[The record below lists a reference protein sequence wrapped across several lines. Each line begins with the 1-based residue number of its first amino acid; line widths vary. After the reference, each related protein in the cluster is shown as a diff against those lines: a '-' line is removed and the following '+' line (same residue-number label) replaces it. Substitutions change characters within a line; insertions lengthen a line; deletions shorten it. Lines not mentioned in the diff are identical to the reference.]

1 MPHWQLYHFQ
11 IRFSTVLMEVVL
23 LQLEIE
29 FSSLGNKDNG
39 ICPINIAHLAK
50 KPGERGYSLWNNQL
64 AQMCLFSTKSPERM
78 STDKNLIYFR
88 SLYLMRL
95 ETEKLC

>member
-1 MPHWQLYHFQ
+1 MVPGGGFQLDGSFITVARCRIGSLYHFQ
-11 IRFSTVLMEVVL
+11 IRFSTVLMEL

-50 KPGERGYSLWNNQL
+50 KPGELGDIPSGIT
-64 AQMCLFSTKSPERM
+64 S
-78 STDKNLIYFR
+78 
-88 SLYLMRL
+88 
-95 ETEKLC
+95 